1 MSLWGITTAAEDK
14 PKFLPVDKNAAGS
27 TGAREHAI
35 AVAGGWGLAPGLAA
49 SGNDNANA
57 TPEVLVCVRNLAEF
71 MGSASIIGIN
81 WTDATVANT
90 GTFDITVTFDEAVD
104 ITSATRSADQVI
116 TNKAYILLSRVGK
129 TDMVEDSTMA
139 CQYFSG
145 SGSNQIVF
153 RGLAVTNAAA
163 GFLAFNGEGVG
174 EAGIITGINFDG
186 TAAMT
191 EEDGKAA
198 NGLRLESGTAS
209 AGTAGGSL
217 LADGSACTSVTV
229 AGAITA
235 STAFVIDGLS
245 GATLVAGMTITV
257 NGAGGTPAASITDA
271 DGNTGISTDNS
282 LTIATV
288 TNQTTF
294 TVSEAVTIANDIV
307 LLASTNGGA
316 EVIADALN
324 FAVAGPK
331 FDSRVDIKTITR
343 VGADDSVAVE
353 LENGTEDLDGQDN
366 VGGGNNFRM
375 VQESGN
381 AASLGTGDNALR
393 NIEGRTIR
401 TDPYVVETALDDAA
415 TFLASGSTSG
425 TANVLKGMDVAAA

>member
-1 MSLWGITTAAEDK
+1 MGLWGTTTAAEDK
-14 PKFLPVDKNAAGS
+14 PKFLPVDSNASGS
-27 TGAREHAI
+27 MGARENAI
-35 AVAGGWGLAPGLAA
+35 AVAGGWGLSPGLAA
-49 SGNDNANA
+49 SGNDNLNA
-57 TPEVLVCVRNLAEF
+57 QPEVLVCVKNLAIF
-71 MGSASIIGIN
+71 MGSASVIGVD
-81 WTDATVANT
+81 WTDATVGNV

-104 ITSATRSADQVI
+104 ITSATRTANQVI

-145 SGSNQIVF
+145 TGTNQIVF
-153 RGLAVTNAAA
+153 RGRAVTNAAA

-174 EAGIITGINFDG
+174 DTGVITGINFNG
-186 TAAMT
+186 TATAK
-191 EEDGKAA
+191 EEDGKSAL
-198 NGLRLESGTAS
+198 GFRLESGTSS
-209 AGTAGGSL
+209 AGTAGGSV

-229 AGAITA
+229 AGAINAT
-235 STAFVIDGLS
+235 TAFVIDGLS

-307 LLASTNGGA
+307 LLASTNGGEEIA
-316 EVIADALN
+316 ADAIN
-324 FAVAGPK
+324 FAVAGPL
-331 FDSRVDIKTITR
+331 FNTESNIKTITR
-343 VGADDSVAVE
+343 TGADDSVALE
-353 LENGTEDLDGQDN
+353 LEDGTTDLDD
-366 VGGGNNFRM
+366 VGGGQGDDFRL

-381 AASLGTGDNALR
+381 AASNNSDGRNA
-393 NIEGRTIR
+393 EGKGIAL
-401 TDPYVVETALDDAA
+401 TDPYVVEISLNDAA

-425 TANVLKGMDVAAA
+425 TANILKGVDVAAA

>member
-1 MSLWGITTAAEDK
+1 
-14 PKFLPVDKNAAGS
+14 
-27 TGAREHAI
+27 
-35 AVAGGWGLAPGLAA
+35 
-49 SGNDNANA
+49 
-57 TPEVLVCVRNLAEF
+57 
-71 MGSASIIGIN
+71 
-81 WTDATVANT
+81 
-90 GTFDITVTFDEAVD
+90 
-104 ITSATRSADQVI
+104 
-116 TNKAYILLSRVGK
+116 
-129 TDMVEDSTMA
+129 
-139 CQYFSG
+139 
-145 SGSNQIVF
+145 
-153 RGLAVTNAAA
+153 
-163 GFLAFNGEGVG
+163 
-174 EAGIITGINFDG
+174 
-186 TAAMT
+186 
-191 EEDGKAA
+191 
-198 NGLRLESGTAS
+198 
-209 AGTAGGSL
+209 
-217 LADGSACTSVTV
+217 
-229 AGAITA
+229 
-235 STAFVIDGLS
+235 
-245 GATLVAGMTITV
+245 MTITV

-381 AASLGTGDNALR
+381 AAADNSDGR
-393 NIEGRTIR
+393 NAEGRTIR

>member
-1 MSLWGITTAAEDK
+1 MGLWGLTTAVEDK
-14 PKFLPVDKNAAGS
+14 PKFLPIDSNAAGS

-49 SGNDNANA
+49 SGNDNKDA
-57 TPEVLVCVRNLAEF
+57 TPEVLVCVRNIAAF
-71 MGSASIIGIN
+71 MGGASVIGIN
-81 WTDATVANT
+81 WTDVTVGNV
-90 GTFDITVTFDEAVD
+90 GDFDITVTFDEAVD
-104 ITSATRSADQVI
+104 ITSATRTANQVI

-129 TDMVEDSTMA
+129 TDMVEDNTMA

-145 SGSNQIVF
+145 SGSNQLVF
-153 RGLAVTNAAA
+153 RGRSATNAAA

-174 EAGIITGINFDG
+174 DTGIVTGINFDG
-186 TAAMT
+186 TANIS
-191 EEDGKAA
+191 EEDGKSAL
-198 NGLRLESGTAS
+198 GLRLESGTAS

-307 LLASTNGGA
+307 LLASTNGGEEIA
-316 EVIADALN
+316 ADAIN
-324 FAVAGPK
+324 FAVAGPL
-331 FDSRVDIKTITR
+331 FNTESNIKTITR
-343 VGADDSVAVE
+343 TGADDSVALE
-353 LENGTEDLDGQDN
+353 LEDGTTDLDD
-366 VGGGNNFRM
+366 VGGGQGDDFRL

-381 AASLGTGDNALR
+381 AASNNSDGRNA
-393 NIEGRTIR
+393 EGKGIAL
-401 TDPYVVETALDDAA
+401 TDPYVVEISLNDAA

-425 TANVLKGMDVAAA
+425 TANILKGVDVAAA

>member
-1 MSLWGITTAAEDK
+1 MGLWGTTTAVEDK
-14 PKFLPVDKNAAGS
+14 PKFLPVDSNASGS
-27 TGAREHAI
+27 MGARENAI
-35 AVAGGWGLAPGLAA
+35 AVAGGWGLSPGLAA
-49 SGNDNANA
+49 SGNDNLNA
-57 TPEVLVCVRNLAEF
+57 QPEVLVCVKNLAIF
-71 MGSASIIGIN
+71 MGSASVIGVD
-81 WTDATVANT
+81 WTDATVGNV
-90 GTFDITVTFDEAVD
+90 GDFDITVTFDEAVD
-104 ITSATRSADQVI
+104 ITSATRTANQVI

-145 SGSNQIVF
+145 TGTNQIVF
-153 RGLAVTNAAA
+153 RGRAVTNAAA

-174 EAGIITGINFDG
+174 DTGVITGINFNG
-186 TAAMT
+186 TATAK
-191 EEDGKAA
+191 EEDGKSAL
-198 NGLRLESGTAS
+198 GFRLESGTSS
-209 AGTAGGSL
+209 AGTAGGSV

-229 AGAITA
+229 AGAINAT
-235 STAFVIDGLS
+235 TAFVIDGLS

-307 LLASTNGGA
+307 LLASTNGGEEIA
-316 EVIADALN
+316 ADAIN
-324 FAVAGPK
+324 FAVAGPL
-331 FDSRVDIKTITR
+331 FNTESNIKTITR
-343 VGADDSVAVE
+343 TGADDSVALE
-353 LENGTEDLDGQDN
+353 LEDGTTDLDD
-366 VGGGNNFRM
+366 VGGGQGDDFRL

-381 AASLGTGDNALR
+381 AASNNSDGRNA
-393 NIEGRTIR
+393 EGKGIAL
-401 TDPYVVETALDDAA
+401 TDPYVVEISLNDAA

-425 TANVLKGMDVAAA
+425 TANILKGVDVAAA